1 MVAAGV
7 EAVAIA
13 ARAALV
19 VAITGVLCAFEARI
33 HLIGSES
40 GSTRAPMVV
49 VAVAAAVATAWATIA
64 LEVVVVD
71 QALVVVVE
79 VDGLDLLEVSSSQY
93 DQCSLNQS

>member
-7 EAVAIA
+7 EVVAIA

-19 VAITGVLCAFEARI
+19 VAITGVLCAFEAKFQ
-33 HLIGSES
+33 LTGSES

-64 LEVVVVD
+64 LEVVVAG

-79 VDGLDLLEVSSSQY
+79 VDGLDLLEVSSSLS